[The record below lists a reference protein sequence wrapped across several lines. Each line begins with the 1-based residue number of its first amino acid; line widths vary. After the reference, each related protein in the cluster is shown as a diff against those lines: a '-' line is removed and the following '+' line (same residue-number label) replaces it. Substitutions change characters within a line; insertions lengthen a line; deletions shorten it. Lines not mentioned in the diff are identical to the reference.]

1 MLRFVKIYSIWKG
14 RVRMDNSIWLY
25 RLYDV
30 AEEIQLPL
38 VEQILAESKPTARL
52 RLSRIRPKSIHIPNP
67 PVTVELGE
75 EDIILLNE
83 RFPVKFTAKVYDL
96 GVISIIM
103 RIVLNDPCTYEKIR
117 DLAVYLSDTGELEYL
132 FVKKRDEVREALAQ
146 TMIRPGYRGFEE
158 DYIIFYFRWWNQ
170 GWDPVPLLLGENEP
184 VSRQVRRDTL
194 QHSFTYGED
203 DLTIVTWSSAL
214 VYDRTGSYDI
224 PDLLEFA
231 LTQLLELRYY
241 DSVLSEEMA
250 KMYDAI
256 EEAEAVTQFKRLR
269 QYRHIMN
276 KLMELVVEINEIT
289 ERIRNSLK
297 VTEDVFYARIYGAA
311 LAIFR
316 TRTWM
321 ESIQQKS
328 SVIMQN
334 YSFLSNRLVNQQSML
349 LELAIVLLF
358 LLEIILTLPSFFH

>member
-1 MLRFVKIYSIWKG
+1 M
-14 RVRMDNSIWLY
+14 
-25 RLYDV
+25 
-30 AEEIQLPL
+30 
-38 VEQILAESKPTARL
+38 EQILAESKPTARL

-67 PVTVELGE
+67 PVTAELGE
-75 EDIILLNE
+75 EELFLLNE
-83 RFPVKFTAKVYDL
+83 RYSVKFTAKIYDL
-96 GVISIIM
+96 GVISIIL
-103 RIVLNDPCTYEKIR
+103 RLNLGVADSPGIYEKIKE
-117 DLAVYLSDTGELEYL
+117 LAVYLADTEELEDL
-132 FVKKRDEVREALAQ
+132 FAKKRDEVKDALAPAL
-146 TMIRPGYRGFEE
+146 IKPDYRGFTE
-158 DYIIFYFRWWNQ
+158 DYLIFYFRQWNRD
-170 GWDPVPLLLGENEP
+170 WDPVPLLLGENEP
-184 VSRQVRRDTL
+184 VSRQVRKDTL
-194 QHSFTYGED
+194 QHTFAYGED
-203 DLTIVTWSSAL
+203 DLAIVTWSAAL

-256 EEAEAVTQFKRLR
+256 EMAEAVTQFKRLR
-269 QYRHIMN
+269 QYRQIMN
-276 KLMELVVEINEIT
+276 KLMELVIEINEIT

-316 TRTWM
+316 TRAWM
-321 ESIQQKS
+321 ESIQQKCA
-328 SVIMQN
+328 VIMQN

-358 LLEIILTLPSFFH
+358 VLEILLTLPSFFR

>member
-1 MLRFVKIYSIWKG
+1 MA
-14 RVRMDNSIWLY
+14 NAIWLY

-30 AEEIQLPL
+30 AEEIQLHL
-38 VEQILAESKPTARL
+38 VEKILAESKPTARL

-67 PVTVELGE
+67 PVTVELGG
-75 EDIILLNE
+75 EDILIRKE
-83 RFPVKFTAKVYDL
+83 RYPVKFVAKVYDL

-103 RIVLNDPCTYEKIR
+103 RILLGSSCTYEKIR
-117 DLAVYLSDTGELEYL
+117 DLAVYLSDTEDLECL
-132 FVKKRDEVREALAQ
+132 FVNKRDEVREALAQ

-158 DYIIFYFRWWNQ
+158 DYLLFYFRQWQ
-170 GWDPVPLLLGENEP
+170 KEWDPVPLLLGENEP
-184 VSRQVRRDTL
+184 VSQQVRRETL
-194 QHSFTYGED
+194 QHTFTYGEE
-203 DLTIVTWSSAL
+203 DLTIITWSSAL
-214 VYDRTGSYDI
+214 VYDNTGSFDI

-241 DSVLSEEMA
+241 DSLLSEEMT

-256 EEAEAVTQFKRLR
+256 EEAEAVTQFRRLG
-269 QYRHIMN
+269 QYRQIMN

-289 ERIRNSLK
+289 EKIQNSLK

-316 TRTWM
+316 TRAWM

>member
-1 MLRFVKIYSIWKG
+1 MA
-14 RVRMDNSIWLY
+14 NSIWLY

-30 AEEIQLPL
+30 AEEIQLSR
-38 VEQILAESKPTARL
+38 VEKILAESKPTARL
-52 RLSRIRPKSIHIPNP
+52 KLSRIRSKSIHIPNP

-75 EDIILLNE
+75 ERIVLLNK
-83 RFPVKFTAKVYDL
+83 RYPAKFTAKVYDL

-103 RIVLNDPCTYEKIR
+103 RLILPNHCPYEQVR
-117 DLAVYLSDTGELEYL
+117 ELAVYLPDTKELEHL
-132 FVKKRDEVREALAQ
+132 FIGKRDEVREALAP
-146 TMIRPGYRGFEE
+146 TMIKSGYRGFEE
-158 DYIIFYFRWWNQ
+158 DYLIFYFTHWNKE
-170 GWDPVPLLLGENEP
+170 WDPVPLLLGEDEP
-184 VSRQVRRDTL
+184 VSQQVRKETL
-194 QHSFTYGED
+194 QHTFTYGEK
-203 DLTIVTWSSAL
+203 DLTIITWGSAL
-214 VYDRTGSYDI
+214 VYDPTGSYDI

-256 EEAEAVTQFKRLR
+256 EEAEAVTQFRRLR
-269 QYRHIMN
+269 QYRQIMN

-289 ERIRNSLK
+289 EKIQNSLK

-311 LAIFR
+311 LSIFR
-316 TRTWM
+316 TKAWM

-358 LLEIILTLPSFFH
+358 VLEIVLTLSGFFH

>member
-1 MLRFVKIYSIWKG
+1 MA
-14 RVRMDNSIWLY
+14 NAIWLY

-30 AEEIQLPL
+30 AEEIQLHL
-38 VEQILAESKPTARL
+38 VEKILAESKPTARL

-75 EDIILLNE
+75 EDILICKE
-83 RFPVKFTAKVYDL
+83 RYPVKFIAKVYDL

-103 RIVLNDPCTYEKIR
+103 RILLSGSCTYEKIR
-117 DLAVYLSDTGELEYL
+117 DLAVYLSDTEDLEYL
-132 FVKKRDEVREALAQ
+132 FVNKRDEVREALAQ

-158 DYIIFYFRWWNQ
+158 DYLLFYFRQWQ
-170 GWDPVPLLLGENEP
+170 KEWDPVPLLLGENEP
-184 VSRQVRRDTL
+184 VSQQVRRETL
-194 QHSFTYGED
+194 QHTFTYGEE
-203 DLTIVTWSSAL
+203 DLTIITWSSAL
-214 VYDRTGSYDI
+214 VYDNTGSFDI

-241 DSVLSEEMA
+241 DSLLSEEMT

-256 EEAEAVTQFKRLR
+256 EEAEAVTQFRRLG
-269 QYRHIMN
+269 QYRQIMN

-289 ERIRNSLK
+289 EKIQNSLK

-316 TRTWM
+316 TRAWM

-358 LLEIILTLPSFFH
+358 VLEILLTLPSFFR

>member
-1 MLRFVKIYSIWKG
+1 VA
-14 RVRMDNSIWLY
+14 NSIWLY

-38 VEQILAESKPTARL
+38 VEKILAESKPTARL
-52 RLSRIRPKSIHIPNP
+52 KLSRIRPKCIHIPNP
-67 PVTVELGE
+67 PVTVELG
-75 EDIILLNE
+75 DDRISLKNE
-83 RFPVKFTAKVYDL
+83 QFPVKFLGKIYDL

-103 RIVLNDPCTYEKIR
+103 RILLPLPCPYEKIKN
-117 DLAVYLSDTGELEYL
+117 LAVYLTDTEELEPL
-132 FVKKRDEVREALAQ
+132 FLKKRDEVKEALAR
-146 TMIRPGYRGFEE
+146 TMVRPGNRDFEE
-158 DYIIFYFRWWNQ
+158 DYIIFYFSHWNRD
-170 GWDPVPLLLGENEP
+170 WDPVPLLLGEDEP
-184 VSRQVRRDTL
+184 VSQQVRRETL

-203 DLTIVTWSSAL
+203 DLAIITWSSAL

-231 LTQLLELRYY
+231 LTQLLELQYY

-250 KMYDAI
+250 KMYGAI
-256 EEAEAVTQFKRLR
+256 EEAETVTQFRRLK
-269 QYRHIMN
+269 QYREIMN

-289 ERIRNSLK
+289 EKIQNSLK
-297 VTEDVFYARIYGAA
+297 VTEDVFYARIYGTA
-311 LAIFR
+311 LSIFR
-316 TRTWM
+316 TKAWM

-328 SVIMQN
+328 SVILQN

-358 LLEIILTLPSFFH
+358 LLEIILTLPEFFR

>member
-1 MLRFVKIYSIWKG
+1 MA
-14 RVRMDNSIWLY
+14 NAIWLY

-30 AEEIQLPL
+30 AEEIQLHL
-38 VEQILAESKPTARL
+38 VEKILAESKPTARL

-75 EDIILLNE
+75 EDILICKE
-83 RFPVKFTAKVYDL
+83 RYPVKFIAKVYDL

-103 RIVLNDPCTYEKIR
+103 RILLSGSCTYEKIR
-117 DLAVYLSDTGELEYL
+117 DLAVYLSDTEDLEYL
-132 FVKKRDEVREALAQ
+132 FVNKRDEVREALAQ

-158 DYIIFYFRWWNQ
+158 DYLLFYFRQWQ
-170 GWDPVPLLLGENEP
+170 KEWDPVPLLLGENEP
-184 VSRQVRRDTL
+184 VSQQVRRETL
-194 QHSFTYGED
+194 QHTFTYGEE
-203 DLTIVTWSSAL
+203 DLTIITWSSAL
-214 VYDRTGSYDI
+214 VYDNTGSFDI

-241 DSVLSEEMA
+241 DSLLSEEMT

-256 EEAEAVTQFKRLR
+256 EEAEAVTQFRRLG
-269 QYRHIMN
+269 QYRQIMN

-289 ERIRNSLK
+289 EKIQNSLK

-316 TRTWM
+316 TRAWM

>member
-1 MLRFVKIYSIWKG
+1 MIN
-14 RVRMDNSIWLY
+14 NSIWLY

-30 AEEIQLPL
+30 AEEIQLHL

-75 EDIILLNE
+75 EELVLLNE
-83 RFPVKFTAKVYDL
+83 RYPVKFTAKIYDL

-103 RIVLNDPCTYEKIR
+103 RLILSSPCSYEKIR
-117 DLAVYLSDTGELEYL
+117 DLAVYLSDTEKLEDL
-132 FVKKRDEVREALAQ
+132 FAKKRDEVRDALAQ
-146 TMIRPGYRGFEE
+146 TLIRPGYRGFME
-158 DYIIFYFRWWNQ
+158 DYLIFYFRQWNQ
-170 GWDPVPLLLGENEP
+170 EWDPVPLLLGEDEP
-184 VSRQVRRDTL
+184 VSQQVRRDTL
-194 QHSFTYGED
+194 QHTFTYGED
-203 DLTIVTWSSAL
+203 DMTIITWSSAL
-214 VYDRTGSYDI
+214 VYDQTGSYDI

-256 EEAEAVTQFKRLR
+256 EVAEAVTQFKRLR
-269 QYRHIMN
+269 QYRQIMN

-297 VTEDVFYARIYGAA
+297 VTEDVFYARVYGAA

-316 TRTWM
+316 TRAWM

-328 SVIMQN
+328 TVIMQN

-358 LLEIILTLPSFFH
+358 VLEIILTLPSFFH